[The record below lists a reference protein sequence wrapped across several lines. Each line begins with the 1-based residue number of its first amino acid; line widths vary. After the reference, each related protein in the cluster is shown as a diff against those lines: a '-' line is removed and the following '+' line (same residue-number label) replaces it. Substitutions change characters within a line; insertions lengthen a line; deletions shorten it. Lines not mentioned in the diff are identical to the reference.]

1 MKLVALLLGLSSFA
15 LAQTTSASVVGR
27 ITDPTG
33 AVVPG
38 VSVKITNLDT
48 NLAQQASSNAVGD
61 FTAPFL
67 NPGRYVLEA
76 SAAGFHTYKHAEFN
90 LAVDQILRLD
100 IALEVGAA
108 TESITVDA
116 TVSILNT
123 ETAARGE
130 VTTHDEISEM
140 PLDGRNFADL
150 ALLTGGVI
158 PKGDGGDGQYAV
170 NGARADNIS
179 FLLDGINNTQRRNTG
194 PVVGPPLEGVQ
205 EFKMMTSGYSAEY
218 GRYAGGVLSV
228 VTKSGTNR
236 LHGAAYE
243 FLRND
248 MMDAT
253 GYFDVEKSKLRR
265 NQFGATVGGP
275 VYLPKIY
282 DGKNRTFFMVTWE
295 SLRATTG
302 KSQRGIVPTPEMLR
316 GDFSKAVDALGK
328 PLKITDTLAKA
339 PFPNNQIPVNRMDP
353 VSVAMAKYFP
363 APNLTGSA
371 NNFISQGNAR
381 STFNNIGIKID
392 HN

>member
-1 MKLVALLLGLSSFA
+1 MKAASTPSRSS
-15 LAQTTSASVVGR
+15 
-27 ITDPTG
+27 
-33 AVVPG
+33 
-38 VSVKITNLDT
+38 
-48 NLAQQASSNAVGD
+48 
-61 FTAPFL
+61 
-67 NPGRYVLEA
+67 NPGRYALEA
-76 SAAGFHTYKHAEFN
+76 NATGFRPYKHAEFQ
-90 LAVDQILRLD
+90 LAVEQILRLD
-100 IALEVGAA
+100 LALEVGTS
-108 TESITVDA
+108 TEAITVTEA
-116 TVSILNT
+116 PPVLNT

-130 VTTHDEISEM
+130 VTTHDEIAEM
-140 PLDGRNFADL
+140 PLDGRNFSDL

-170 NGARADNIS
+170 NGARPDNIS
-179 FLLDGINNTQRRNTG
+179 FLIDGMNNTQRRNTG

-236 LHGAAYE
+236 LRGALYE
-243 FLRND
+243 FVRND
-248 MMDAT
+248 MMDAS
-253 GYFDVEKSKLRR
+253 GYFDVGKSKLRR

-275 VYLPKIY
+275 VYLPKVY
-282 DGKNRTFFMVTWE
+282 NGKNRTFFMVTWE